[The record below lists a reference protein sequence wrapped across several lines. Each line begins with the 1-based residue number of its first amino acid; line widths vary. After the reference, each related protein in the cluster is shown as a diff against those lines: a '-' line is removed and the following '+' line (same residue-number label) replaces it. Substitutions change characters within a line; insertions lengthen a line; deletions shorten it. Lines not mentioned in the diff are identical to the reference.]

1 MNQGDPPGP
10 HQPDDGIWQDGA
22 VVCEDASGAVRIW
35 QIKFNTQSLHTD
47 AAGLPV

>member
-22 VVCEDASGAVRIW
+22 VLCQD
-35 QIKFNTQSLHTD
+35 T
-47 AAGLPV
+47 AGRMRV